1 MTITPDTRISQVNP
15 PPLFSEVDNEVVML
29 DVISGSYYNLDP
41 VGSDIWKRL
50 QNVVTVA
57 ELCDAL
63 QQDYDADA
71 ETIQRDVIVWLDK
84 MLEKDLIAIIN

>member
-29 DVISGSYYNLDP
+29 DVISGCYYNLDP

-50 QNVVTVA
+50 QNAMSVA
-57 ELCDAL
+57 ELCAAL

-71 ETIQRDVIVWLDK
+71 ETIQQDVIAWLDK
-84 MLEKDLIAIIN
+84 MREKGLIIIIN

>member
-1 MTITPDTRISQVNP
+1 MTFTSDTRISQASP

-29 DVISGSYYNLDP
+29 DVISGCYYNLDP

-50 QNVVTVA
+50 QNVVSVG
-57 ELCDAL
+57 ELCAAL

-71 ETIQRDVIVWLDK
+71 ETIRQDVIAWLDK
-84 MLEKDLIAIIN
+84 MREKDLIIIIN